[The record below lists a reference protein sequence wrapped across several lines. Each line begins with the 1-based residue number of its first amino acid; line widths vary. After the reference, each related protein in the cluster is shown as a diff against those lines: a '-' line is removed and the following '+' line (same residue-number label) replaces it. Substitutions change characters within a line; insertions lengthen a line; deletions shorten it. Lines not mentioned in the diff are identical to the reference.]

1 VNGVKVRNL
10 RHVAELVDGCKD
22 EIIRF
27 GLDDDDPWNE
37 EIVVDRAQMA
47 EATPR
52 VMKRYQIPA
61 DRSEGL

>member
-1 VNGVKVRNL
+1 
-10 RHVAELVDGCKD
+10 VAGLVDGCKD
-22 EIIRF
+22 EFIRF